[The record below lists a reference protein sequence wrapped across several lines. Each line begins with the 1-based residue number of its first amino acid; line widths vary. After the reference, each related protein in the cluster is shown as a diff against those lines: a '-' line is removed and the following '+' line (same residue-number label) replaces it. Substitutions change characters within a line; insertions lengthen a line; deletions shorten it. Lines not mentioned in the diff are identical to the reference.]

1 MEKLKEIFPD
11 FITSGAI
18 FKNLE
23 DNNRLPW
30 ASIYSGSDQDVEYI
44 TRSGGKYIAPL
55 VSVFVVDGSISSNNL
70 TRLCDIV
77 WGRFGRKWS
86 KLWETM
92 QIEYDPLSLFRVST
106 TESIVRDNTGTI
118 TDDRDVVNN
127 KEGTSNNTTTND
139 RDVTNN
145 KEGSTSTAGTDKRS
159 VTDNK
164 EGTTS
169 NNSTNNRSVTDNK
182 EGTFNNTATN
192 ENTQNIFGYN
202 SVSHS
207 PSNDSS
213 GSDTKSGNYNDENTI
228 SDNSTITGGGSYND
242 KNVISDDVTRS
253 GSGSYE
259 DKNTISDDSTMT
271 ESGSYKD
278 GSTISDD
285 NTRTLDTN
293 EKTTRTNERE
303 GNVGLLSNQSLI
315 KQELEIRA
323 YDLFK
328 IVYKDLDSLLV
339 LSVYESEV

>member
-30 ASIYSGSDQDVEYI
+30 SSIYSGSDQDIEYI

-55 VSVFVVDGSISSNNL
+55 VSVFVANGSISSSNL

-92 QIEYDPLSLFRVST
+92 QIEYDPLSLFHVST

-118 TDDRDVVNN
+118 TDDRDVTNS
-127 KEGTSNNTTTND
+127 KEGTTNNTTTND

-145 KEGSTSTAGTDKRS
+145 KEGTTSNNATDNRS

-169 NNSTNNRSVTDNK
+169 NNSSNNRSVTDNK
-182 EGTFNNTATN
+182 EGTFNNTSTN
-192 ENTQNIFGYN
+192 EDNQNIFGYN
-202 SVSHS
+202 SITHS
-207 PSNDSS
+207 PSTDSNSNGTES
-213 GSDTKSGNYNDENTI
+213 GSYNNENTI
-228 SDNSTITGGGSYND
+228 SDNTTTTGAGSYND
-242 KNVISDDVTRS
+242 KNTISDDVTRS
-253 GSGSYE
+253 GSSTYK
-259 DKNTISDDSTMT
+259 DDVTISDDSTIT

-278 GSTISDD
+278 GATISDD

-315 KQELEIRA
+315 KQELELRA

-328 IVYKDLDSLLV
+328 VVYKDLDSLLV